1 MKTETCTVRP
11 TYWLQFNS
19 IRNETR
25 SVTWFY
31 KYKYCAHPSDI
42 TLPYIAFLINII
54 EAKRK
59 KPRRKQNQKP
69 PNLNPNPKSTPTQ
82 TQKNNPYALPL
93 TSQNAGSIIYSK
105 TFCIFLNRNKP
116 ARVSFTRFHLYHSY
130 QSQSMDHHR
139 TLILI
144 AIQILMQVKSQKR
157 GQVLVQLQQQQQQQG
172 LENAMIKIIP
182 IAVTATATVMTMIMT
197 MMRMRALF

>member
-105 TFCIFLNRNKP
+105 TSCTFLNPNKP
-116 ARVSFTRFHLYHSY
+116 ARVSFTRFRLYHSY
-130 QSQSMDHHR
+130 QSQSMA
-139 TLILI
+139 LI
-144 AIQILMQVKSQKR
+144 AIQILILMQVKSQKR
-157 GQVLVQLQQQQQQQG
+157 GQVLVQLQQQQQG
-172 LENAMIKIIP
+172 LENAMIKIVP